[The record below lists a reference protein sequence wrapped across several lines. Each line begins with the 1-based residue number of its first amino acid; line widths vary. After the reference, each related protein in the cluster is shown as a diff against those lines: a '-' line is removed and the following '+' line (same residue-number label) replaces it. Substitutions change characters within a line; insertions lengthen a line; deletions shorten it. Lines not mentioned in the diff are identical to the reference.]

1 MNTDGFYVTLLS
13 FFGELGA
20 GGFAGRKGRPTFD
33 VVTDPEEVIRN
44 LTGPT

>member
-20 GGFAGRKGRPTFD
+20 GGFAEEG